1 MARYQATIETAQPAE
16 EVFAYLA
23 NFAHARE
30 WDPSVTEG
38 RVLTPGMPALGSRYE
53 ITAKFAG
60 NSNVQE
66 YEITAFEVP
75 RRVVLRGENAGVV
88 SIDEIVVERVGG
100 ATRVSYEAD
109 LQFKGAYK
117 ALDPI
122 FKLVFQRIGDKAKA
136 GMQERL
142 DAGDFE

>member
-23 NFAHARE
+23 NFANARE
-30 WDPSVTEG
+30 WDPSVVDG
-38 RVLTPGMPALGSRYE
+38 QILTPGEPALGSRYE

-60 NSNVQE
+60 NSNVLE
-66 YEITAFEVP
+66 YEITDFEAP

-88 SIDEIVVERVGG
+88 SIDTIIVARAGDV
-100 ATRVSYEAD
+100 TRVSYDAD
-109 LQFKGAYK
+109 LQFKGAYR

-136 GMQERL
+136 GMQARL